1 VAKCRACGAMGQ
13 PGDVLCRKCGTAV
26 VSEPD
31 SIVGSAESDVY
42 AVRCEACESL
52 SQPGDV
58 LCRQCG
64 TALGQPEEVMETVAV
79 QAGPVLAE
87 PGERAVTSAILETP
101 AVLRA
106 KDPNTP
112 SKELSE
118 IAVGPDRN
126 AALATVE
133 NPSTPEWARRRASW
147 RAYRFVDRDDPEWRN
162 IRETEAGPVELANIP
177 TRGFMFWFVDTTI
190 AFLLTALA
198 AGVPAGAA
206 LLGVLLGGFAIGLP
220 ENVVQILGFIV
231 YFSLIIAVY
240 LAYFAVSYVR
250 WGRTLGMRWASLR
263 VIDQTTAE
271 NLTWGRAWLRSLIL
285 NVALVTPMQFVWWG
299 LTANDMKQ
307 GPHDQAARSLVVR
320 APKGQAVLKV
330 WQ

>member
-1 VAKCRACGAMGQ
+1 VAKCRACGATGQ
-13 PGDVLCRKCGTAV
+13 PGDVLCRNCGTAL
-26 VSEPD
+26 VSEQN
-31 SIVGSAESDVY
+31 SIVRSPEGDIRS
-42 AVRCEACESL
+42 VRCEACESL

-64 TALGQPEEVMETVAV
+64 TSLCQQEEVTETVAV
-79 QAGPVLAE
+79 QSGPVSAGS
-87 PGERAVTSAILETP
+87 GERGVASAILETP

-112 SKELSE
+112 SKELSA

-126 AALATVE
+126 AALAAVD

-147 RAYRFVDRDDPEWRN
+147 RAYRFVGRDPEWRN
-162 IRETEAGPVELANIP
+162 IRDTEAGPVELATIP

-190 AFLLTALA
+190 AFFLTALL
-198 AGVPAGAA
+198 AGVPATAA
-206 LLGVLLGGFAIGLP
+206 LLGVLSGGLAIGLP
-220 ENVVQILGFIV
+220 ENVVVILAFIV

-240 LAYFAVSYVR
+240 LAYFAVSYVK
-250 WGRTLGMRWASLR
+250 WGRTLGMRWASLG
-263 VIDQTTAE
+263 VIDQTTAD

-285 NVALVTPMQFVWWG
+285 NVALVPPMQFVWWG

-307 GPHDQAARSLVVR
+307 GPHDQAANSLVVE
-320 APKGQAVLKV
+320 APKGQPILTVGR
-330 WQ
+330 

>member
-1 VAKCRACGAMGQ
+1 MAKCRACGATGQ
-13 PGDVLCRKCGTAV
+13 PGDVLCRNCGTAL
-26 VSEPD
+26 VSEQN
-31 SIVGSAESDVY
+31 SIVRSPEGDIRS
-42 AVRCEACESL
+42 VRCEACESL

-64 TALGQPEEVMETVAV
+64 TSLCQQEEVTETVAV
-79 QAGPVLAE
+79 QSGPVSAGS
-87 PGERAVTSAILETP
+87 GERGVASAILETP

-112 SKELSE
+112 SKELSA

-126 AALATVE
+126 AALAAVD

-147 RAYRFVDRDDPEWRN
+147 RAYRFVGRDPEWRN
-162 IRETEAGPVELANIP
+162 IRDTEAGPVELATIP

-190 AFLLTALA
+190 AFFLTALL
-198 AGVPAGAA
+198 AGVPATAA
-206 LLGVLLGGFAIGLP
+206 LLGVLSGGLAIGLP
-220 ENVVQILGFIV
+220 ENVVVILAFIV

-240 LAYFAVSYVR
+240 LAYFAVSYVK

-263 VIDQTTAE
+263 VIDQTTAA

-307 GPHDQAARSLVVR
+307 GPHDQAARSLVVK